1 MNETI
6 PWFVQL
12 EPKAASTSAVS
23 SLLVCFILVG
33 GQRGMEQ
40 YSSSLKN
47 GYCPIW
53 FCSSEARGHALFGLN
68 PRNWGRQERLRH
80 Q

>member
-1 MNETI
+1 MIETI

-23 SLLVCFILVG
+23 SLLVCLILVG

-47 GYCPIW
+47 G
-53 FCSSEARGHALFGLN
+53 
-68 PRNWGRQERLRH
+68 
-80 Q
+80 